1 MSLQILV
8 RLIAAHFGNQWFIEK
23 QAVTKFLCG
32 CTHRSIDIPCG
43 QTMHRKSVNQPQG
56 HRLVLFSG
64 NSIFNTRFEYLTT
77 FDDSPDFRERTE

>member
-8 RLIAAHFGNQWFIEK
+8 RLIAAHFGNQWFKEK

-43 QTMHRKSVNQPQG
+43 QTMHRKSVNKAQG
-56 HRLVLFSG
+56 HRFILLASDR
-64 NSIFNTRFEYLTT
+64 IFNT
-77 FDDSPDFRERTE
+77 